1 MTNEEI
7 AERHYALRSDLERG
21 LRYYGAM
28 RNRCSLL
35 AFVLQSVIALSASAS
50 FAALLADLSP
60 ALQKGLALVAA
71 AASLLSLAERSGK
84 RADAYARK
92 RARFS
97 EILRQLPVDYAEWT
111 VGTLTQLTR
120 ERLEVE
126 ADEGPLYE
134 CLDVV
139 CHNQQCLAD
148 GRPDEIR
155 PLSWWQEYVLRFL
168 PVRYKPP
175 AHSSA
180 ARSPQ
185 CP

>member
-1 MTNEEI
+1 MTPEDI
-7 AERHYALRSDLERG
+7 ASSFYALRSDLERG

-35 AFVLQSVIALSASAS
+35 AFLLQSVVALSASAS
-50 FAALLADLSP
+50 FAGLLADFSP
-60 ALQKGLALVAA
+60 TLQKGLALAA
-71 AASLLSLAERSGK
+71 AATSLLALAERSGK

-97 EILRQLPVDYAEWT
+97 EILRQLPVDYEKWT
-111 VGTLTQLTR
+111 VETLESLTKAR
-120 ERLEVE
+120 IEVE

-168 PVRYKPP
+168 PVRYDGPAKPP
-175 AHSSA
+175 AG
-180 ARSPQ
+180 
-185 CP
+185 